1 MKKVI
6 FLLIISLA
14 LFGCSEVEPQSSV
27 TFQETPQELP
37 VAQDEPVF
45 EQEEEVVVDEPVAQ
59 VAPPE
64 PQEVTVKVTGKNFEF
79 SESEIVVNSGDTV
92 TIKFKSTG
100 GFHDWVVDEFDAAT
114 EKVSDG
120 QDTEVTFV
128 ADTLGTFEYYCSVG
142 SHRSMGM
149 VGNLIVK

>member
-1 MKKVI
+1 M
-6 FLLIISLA
+6 LIISLA